1 MIKLEKCKKNSQ
13 KLTIS
18 SSAELKVTLL
28 IADIEAA
35 DAAGEMPTW
44 LNPKYVE

>member
-1 MIKLEKCKKNSQ
+1 MLFKLMIELEKCKKNSQ

-35 DAAGEMPTW
+35 DAAGEMPT
-44 LNPKYVE
+44 